1 MIERADIHDHS
12 RAAEVHDRSSGTAP
26 DFGMAAT
33 RTDVLSQVLTL
44 IRLRGELVYS
54 AMLGAPWSI
63 AYAKGAAHFHFVERG
78 TLWLRTPGAEAIRV
92 QAGDMLLL
100 PHGTGIS
107 APAGSSGA

>member
-1 MIERADIHDHS
+1 MIERLDMNNDRRGAG
-12 RAAEVHDRSSGTAP
+12 VHDRSSGKPP
-26 DFGMAAT
+26 DYGMAAT

-54 AMLGAPWSI
+54 ATLGAPWSI

-100 PHGTGIS
+100 PHGTGHQIGDD
-107 APAGSSGA
+107 P